1 MPEVRR
7 RPAFHVLV
15 ALVATLAAAGCIAFV
30 NDDPSSLTTTCHFDG
45 DDTACGRCVA
55 TSCAQALDTCCG
67 DSVCSQTSLP
77 LLASCFQASSLCSTF
92 LTSSPDLATCI
103 ATSCG
108 ACNGAGTVTPDGGK
122 DTSDAGTFK
131 ASDGAVPPAP
141 DAGTT
146 DCTPIGDSCFCSLGS
161 PNGVT
166 CNQAGIK
173 GGGLCCASYGWPT
186 ATGGTCECEPFSCTP
201 ESFGIECRLGSD
213 STGTLSC
220 SGGCSYGT
228 YCECTGETCDGTQV
242 AQCDVT
248 QVGCDSSEVQVT
260 SCSF

>member
-1 MPEVRR
+1 MRGVRR
-7 RPAFHVLV
+7 RPALHLIV
-15 ALVATLAAAGCIAFV
+15 ALAATLAAAGCIAFV

-45 DDTACGRCVA
+45 DDTACGRCVTA
-55 TSCAQALDTCCG
+55 SCAQALDTCCG

-77 LLASCFQASSLCSTF
+77 LLASCFQASSLCGTF
-92 LTSSPDLATCI
+92 LTASPDLASCI
-103 ATSCG
+103 ATSCA
-108 ACNGAGTVTPDGGK
+108 ACGG
-122 DTSDAGTFK
+122 DEGSSSGSGIVVS
-131 ASDGAVPPAP
+131 SDGATPPAA
-141 DAGTT
+141 DAGAT

-186 ATGGTCECEPFSCTP
+186 ATDGTCECQPFSCTP

-220 SGGCSYGT
+220 SGGCSFGT

-248 QVGCDSSEVQVT
+248 QVRCDSSEVQVT